1 MALLPDR
8 RHDRAAERPDLT
20 DQDSLTINERQIS
33 HVAEAALILEH
44 HLERSRDLAH
54 LSDVHRRL
62 FADVYPFAGQLRYVD
77 TALIGQATPP

>member
-1 MALLPDR
+1 
-8 RHDRAAERPDLT
+8 
-20 DQDSLTINERQIS
+20 
-33 HVAEAALILEH
+33 
-44 HLERSRDLAH
+44 